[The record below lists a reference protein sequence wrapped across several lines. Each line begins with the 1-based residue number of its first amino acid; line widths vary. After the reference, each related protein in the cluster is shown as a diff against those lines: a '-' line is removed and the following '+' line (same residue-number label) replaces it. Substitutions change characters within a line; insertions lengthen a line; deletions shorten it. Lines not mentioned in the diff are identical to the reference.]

1 MTSSAGNRSPAADTN
16 RAMGGPTDAQL
27 WASGDAES
35 FGVLYERHARAVY
48 NFCFRGTADWAH
60 AEDLTSA
67 VFFEA
72 WRRRADVRLANESAL
87 PWLLGVATNVVRNQW
102 RARRRHRAA
111 MARLAAEPVWDEAD
125 DVDGRLDD
133 ERRMRAVL
141 REVERLPRRD
151 QDVLALCVWGGLAY
165 EEAAAALGV
174 PVGTVRSRL
183 ARARARLAELAAGDG
198 HVRDANPAVPA
209 KERA

>member
-87 PWLLGVATNVVRNQW
+87 PWLLGVATNLLRNGW
-102 RARRRHRAA
+102 RARRRRAA
-111 MARLAAEPVWDEAD
+111 AL
-125 DVDGRLDD
+125 GRLRVDDEPAFADEVEARVDD
-133 ERRMRAVL
+133 ERAMRRVLAV
-141 REVERLPRRD
+141 VGALPRRD
-151 QDVLALCVWGGLAY
+151 REVLALCAWAGLSY
-165 EEAAAALGV
+165 EQAAVALDV
-174 PVGTVRSRL
+174 PVGTIRSRL
-183 ARARARLAELAAGDG
+183 ARARDRLRELVGDG
-198 HVRDANPAVPA
+198 GHETGANHAALAQEKP
-209 KERA
+209 